1 MSSVEER
8 AFRSSPLDAA
18 GLPGAPKYRALGV
31 DQLDDIA
38 DRYGLDADRLD
49 EIRAVAA
56 VLPFRVNRYVLDE
69 LIAWAD
75 VPDDP
80 IYRLTF
86 PQADALRAPDRER
99 MLALVRADAPREEM
113 AAAARAIRMDLNPHP
128 SGQRELNQPTD
139 ESRGLQHK
147 YAATVL
153 FFPAAGQTCHAYCSY
168 CFRWPQFVGD
178 PDLKFAERDASTLTR
193 YLRAHPQVSDVLIT
207 GGDPLIMRTSM
218 LARYVE
224 ALLAPELESVRTIR
238 IGTKAPA
245 YWPHR
250 LVSDTDSD
258 ALLALFARVV
268 AAGKQLALMVHY
280 SHPRELSTPTA
291 QAAVRRVLSTGAR
304 IYCQAPLIRGV
315 NDAPETWNALWTAE
329 LNHGCTPYYMFVER
343 DTGPQWLFNVPLVR
357 AHEIFREAYRSLPGL
372 ARTVRGPV
380 MSATAGKVV
389 VDGIAELAG
398 ERVFCLRFL
407 QAREPAW
414 VDRPFFARFDPDATW
429 LTDLVPASG
438 ERSFFFQ

>member
-1 MSSVEER
+1 M
-8 AFRSSPLDAA
+8 
-18 GLPGAPKYRALGV
+18 
-31 DQLDDIA
+31 
-38 DRYGLDADRLD
+38 
-49 EIRAVAA
+49 
-56 VLPFRVNRYVLDE
+56 
-69 LIAWAD
+69 
-75 VPDDP
+75 
-80 IYRLTF
+80 
-86 PQADALRAPDRER
+86 
-99 MLALVRADAPREEM
+99 
-113 AAAARAIRMDLNPHP
+113 
-128 SGQRELNQPTD
+128 
-139 ESRGLQHK
+139 
-147 YAATVL
+147 L
-153 FFPAAGQTCHAYCSY
+153 FFPARGRPATRTARTAFAGRSSS
-168 CFRWPQFVGD
+168 GD

-224 ALLAPELESVRTIR
+224 PLLAPELESVRTIR
-238 IGTKAPA
+238 IGTKALA

-250 LVSDTDSD
+250 CVSDTDAD

-268 AAGKQLALMVHY
+268 AAGKQLALMAHY
-280 SHPRELSTPTA
+280 THPRELSTPTA
-291 QAAVRRVLSTGAR
+291 QAAVRRVAVDRRADLLPGA
-304 IYCQAPLIRGV
+304 AHPRGQRRRRR
-315 NDAPETWNALWTAE
+315 PGPRCGQPSSITAA
-329 LNHGCTPYYMFVER
+329 CRTTCSSSATPGRSDYFK
-343 DTGPQWLFNVPLVR
+343 VPLVR

-414 VDRPFFARFDPDATW
+414 VGRPFFARFDPDATW